1 MGTAMFTG
9 PTSAVD
15 SMAIAARDD
24 DHHIAQSRRSGI
36 SVWVPTRVMRWL
48 PPAVQSGASALTVT
62 QHRPAAGSRHADTR
76 EQSSPSATPWDE
88 VPVERA
94 DQPGVLLREHVER
107 AVGQDQRLPLLP
119 WFVTLGGEHSG
130 HCATMPAPPYSWGP
144 RAHQEGPVNLDANQV
159 KRAGKTFM
167 RTLVGFALVDYAT
180 AIAIGAVYAP
190 PKGPIDFLYDVL
202 LQVVAGSIGVLPLA
216 VVSSGLWLL
225 LKDRIPSPTWLGA
238 AVGVGSGAFILTWT
252 NFVLGSPPAPQP
264 SQVLG
269 AGLGIAS
276 GAYAAWMALRAKAT
290 AKSVK

>member
-1 MGTAMFTG
+1 M
-9 PTSAVD
+9 
-15 SMAIAARDD
+15 
-24 DHHIAQSRRSGI
+24 
-36 SVWVPTRVMRWL
+36 
-48 PPAVQSGASALTVT
+48 
-62 QHRPAAGSRHADTR
+62 
-76 EQSSPSATPWDE
+76 
-88 VPVERA
+88 
-94 DQPGVLLREHVER
+94 
-107 AVGQDQRLPLLP
+107 
-119 WFVTLGGEHSG
+119 
-130 HCATMPAPPYSWGP
+130 
-144 RAHQEGPVNLDANQV
+144 NLDANQV